1 MTDDESFEVAV
12 CQYGFGGVET
22 ADELC
27 ARARAL
33 FDRAGAADCYVLPE
47 LFANDL
53 TLDETGEPGALPA
66 AAEATLTAFVADAAV
81 RRDAVVVG
89 GSYLTRDDGTLYNR
103 LPIGLPDGSVRTYD
117 KCRPIPSEREQGTA
131 PGSAAA
137 PVVEHRGVAV
147 GALVCYDV
155 EFPDLVRDVA
165 DRGAE
170 LLVVPSL
177 TADEGGFQRVA
188 RCCAAR
194 AVENQQY
201 VVQVPLVGTHP
212 RGEKTGTGRG
222 TVYAPCDEVVG
233 PEGTGL
239 TLARDRHTAATQS
252 LDVAALRASRTD
264 AAVPPYTDS
273 KRFEAMDD
281 AYAP

>member
-1 MTDDESFEVAV
+1 MTDDGSFDVAV
-12 CQYGFGGVET
+12 CQYGFAGVET
-22 ADELC
+22 AEELC
-27 ARARAL
+27 ARAGAL
-33 FDRAGAADCYVLPE
+33 FDRAGDADCYVLPE
-47 LFANDL
+47 LFASDL
-53 TLDETGEPGALPA
+53 TLDETGEIRPLSADD
-66 AAEATLTAFVADAAV
+66 ETTLTEFVADAAV
-81 RRDAVVVG
+81 TRDAVVVG
-89 GSYLTRDDGTLYNR
+89 GSYRTREGGVLYNR

-117 KCRPIPSEREQGTA
+117 KCRPIPSEREQGTT
-131 PGSAAA
+131 PGSTAA

-155 EFPDLVRDVA
+155 EFPELVRDVA

-194 AVENQQY
+194 AVENQLY

-212 RGEKTGTGRG
+212 RGEKSGTGRG
-222 TVYAPCDEVVG
+222 TVYAPCDEIVG

-239 TLARDRHTAATQS
+239 TLPRDRHTAATQS
-252 LDVAALRASRTD
+252 LDVAALRTSRTD

-273 KRFEAMDD
+273 QRFEAMDG
-281 AYAP
+281 AYSP